1 VSGKEKPVIIIGG
14 SGHARVLIDC
24 LQLMGREIVGLLD
37 PGIAKGKTIAGVSVM
52 GADDVLL
59 EFSPDRIEIVNGIGV
74 LPGRR
79 TRWLLGDSVREKGY
93 TCASVVHP
101 SVIISSN
108 VSLESGVQVMAGCV
122 LQNGITVGYDS
133 VINTGSSIDHDS
145 AIDAQCWISPGVT
158 ICGEVNVGPG
168 AYIGAGA
175 TILQK
180 VSIKEGSL
188 VRGGETIVE
197 EVGSV

>member
-1 VSGKEKPVIIIGG
+1 MSGKEKPVVIVGG
-14 SGHARVLIDC
+14 SGHARVLINC
-24 LQLMGREIVGLLD
+24 LQLIDREIIGVLD
-37 PGIAKGKTIAGVSVM
+37 PGIAKGETIAGVPVM
-52 GADDVLL
+52 GGDDVLL
-59 EFSPDRIEIVNGIGV
+59 GYSPGRIEIVNGLGV

-79 TRWLLGDSVREKGY
+79 TRWRLGDSVREKGY
-93 TCASVVHP
+93 SCASVIHP
-101 SVIISSN
+101 SVIISNN

-145 AIDAQCWISPGVT
+145 VIDAQCWISPGVT
-158 ICGEVNVGPG
+158 ICGEVNIGPG

-180 VSIKEGSL
+180 VSIKEGTL
-188 VRGGETIVE
+188 VRAGETILE
-197 EVGSV
+197 DVGSV